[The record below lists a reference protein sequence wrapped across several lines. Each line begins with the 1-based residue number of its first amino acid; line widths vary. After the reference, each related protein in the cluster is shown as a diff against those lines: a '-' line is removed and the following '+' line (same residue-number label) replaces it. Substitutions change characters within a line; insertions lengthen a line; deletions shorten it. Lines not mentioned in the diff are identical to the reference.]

1 MATTET
7 KTKTFK
13 SHPIE
18 SWDDGMS
25 PIYTHLHPLLLL
37 GLFYYQFPSLVEKP
51 VDTLPQLALGVAAL
65 QLLYLCICI
74 PGSNQAQLPQRGKK
88 KGKMTQNHQG
98 DTGIGAKLVPGILSL
113 ILAVTLGAPLIAI
126 VLILFGAPLTSHQAH
141 TLYCGL
147 HISLLAAYPLFYV
160 HGVDAAKWTEV
171 GALAA
176 PIDEVFGATVGTL
189 IGAWVGAIPIPLDW
203 DREWQKWPVTIL
215 AGAYMGYAVGKI
227 VGGTLLKGS
236 KIKIA

>member
-1 MATTET
+1 MLLVYRALFGERLELPEWPRLQSPNKYPSSNTFSRSNLILRRHTMASTET

-51 VDTLPQLALGVAAL
+51 IDTLPQTALGVAAL

-98 DTGIGAKLVPGILSL
+98 DTGIGAKLVVSVAQLCQPKDS
-113 ILAVTLGAPLIAI
+113 
-126 VLILFGAPLTSHQAH
+126 
-141 TLYCGL
+141 
-147 HISLLAAYPLFYV
+147 
-160 HGVDAAKWTEV
+160 
-171 GALAA
+171 
-176 PIDEVFGATVGTL
+176 
-189 IGAWVGAIPIPLDW
+189 
-203 DREWQKWPVTIL
+203 
-215 AGAYMGYAVGKI
+215 
-227 VGGTLLKGS
+227 
-236 KIKIA
+236 

>member
-1 MATTET
+1 VLT
-7 KTKTFK
+7 
-13 SHPIE
+13 
-18 SWDDGMS
+18 
-25 PIYTHLHPLLLL
+25 
-37 GLFYYQFPSLVEKP
+37 
-51 VDTLPQLALGVAAL
+51 
-65 QLLYLCICI
+65 
-74 PGSNQAQLPQRGKK
+74 N
-88 KGKMTQNHQG
+88 TQQ
-98 DTGIGAKLVPGILSL
+98 PGILSL
-113 ILAVTLGAPLIAI
+113 ILAITLGAPVIAI
-126 VLILFGAPLTSHQAH
+126 ILVLFGAPLTSHQIH

-160 HGVDAAKWTEV
+160 HGVDAAKWIEV

-189 IGAWVGAIPIPLDW
+189 IGAWVGAVPIPLDW

-215 AGAYMGYAVGKI
+215 AGAYVGYAVGKI

>member
-37 GLFYYQFPSLVEKP
+37 GLFYYQFPLLVEKP
-51 VDTLPQLALGVAAL
+51 VDTLPQTALGVAAL
-65 QLLYLCICI
+65 QLAYLCICI

-98 DTGIGAKLVPGILSL
+98 DTGIGAKLVVS
-113 ILAVTLGAPLIAI
+113 IAQCAQTQE
-126 VLILFGAPLTSHQAH
+126 L
-141 TLYCGL
+141 L
-147 HISLLAAYPLFYV
+147 H
-160 HGVDAAKWTEV
+160 
-171 GALAA
+171 
-176 PIDEVFGATVGTL
+176 
-189 IGAWVGAIPIPLDW
+189 
-203 DREWQKWPVTIL
+203 
-215 AGAYMGYAVGKI
+215 
-227 VGGTLLKGS
+227 
-236 KIKIA
+236 

>member
-1 MATTET
+1 
-7 KTKTFK
+7 
-13 SHPIE
+13 
-18 SWDDGMS
+18 
-25 PIYTHLHPLLLL
+25 
-37 GLFYYQFPSLVEKP
+37 
-51 VDTLPQLALGVAAL
+51 
-65 QLLYLCICI
+65 
-74 PGSNQAQLPQRGKK
+74 RGKK

-126 VLILFGAPLTSHQAH
+126 VLILFGAPLTTHQAH

-160 HGVDAAKWTEV
+160 HGVDAAKWIEV

-215 AGAYMGYAVGKI
+215 AGAYIGYAVGKV
-227 VGGTLLKGS
+227 VGGSLLKGS